1 MGLGLEGDYRLLC
14 GFLPPVGRH
23 VPLSHC
29 GRGRIGGFTTVWLM
43 SASRSSSGKNITF
56 HLPRR
61 SLMIAGIAFGV
72 GVLLFLVVW
81 LSSRN
86 DDFYKAGPAATP
98 QQVADIEPLPEPL
111 PAAAGSSDMPDAK
124 PLPPG
129 EDAPQLV
136 ETAPPPPPAA
146 AAPTTEAAPVAA
158 AAGDRPQ
165 PIADQSPP
173 PSYPPAALRRG
184 DAGTVVVRVDVD
196 ATGYPSNVTIIERSG
211 SRDLDRAAA
220 DAVRRWRFQPAQSN
234 GQPVPG
240 SIEVP
245 FDFKPQ

>member
-1 MGLGLEGDYRLLC
+1 
-14 GFLPPVGRH
+14 
-23 VPLSHC
+23 
-29 GRGRIGGFTTVWLM
+29 M

-124 PLPPG
+124 PLPPAKKPAAG
-129 EDAPQLV
+129 GNRA
-136 ETAPPPPPAA
+136 PAA
-146 AAPTTEAAPVAA
+146 A
-158 AAGDRPQ
+158 GRSRC
-165 PIADQSPP
+165 ADHRGPGG
-173 PSYPPAALRRG
+173 RRC
-184 DAGTVVVRVDVD
+184 R
-196 ATGYPSNVTIIERSG
+196 
-211 SRDLDRAAA
+211 
-220 DAVRRWRFQPAQSN
+220 
-234 GQPVPG
+234 
-240 SIEVP
+240 
-245 FDFKPQ
+245 

>member
-1 MGLGLEGDYRLLC
+1 MGWGLEGDYRLLC
-14 GFLPPVGRH
+14 GFLPPGGRH
-23 VPLSHC
+23 VPLSHS

-129 EDAPQLV
+129 EEAPQLV

-146 AAPTTEAAPVAA
+146 AAAPTTEAPVAA
-158 AAGDRPQ
+158 TSRP
-165 PIADQSPP
+165 PTPTSTPWAIAP
-173 PSYPPAALRRG
+173 
-184 DAGTVVVRVDVD
+184 
-196 ATGYPSNVTIIERSG
+196 RST
-211 SRDLDRAAA
+211 A
-220 DAVRRWRFQPAQSN
+220 
-234 GQPVPG
+234 
-240 SIEVP
+240 
-245 FDFKPQ
+245 

>member
-1 MGLGLEGDYRLLC
+1 
-14 GFLPPVGRH
+14 
-23 VPLSHC
+23 
-29 GRGRIGGFTTVWLM
+29 M

-129 EDAPQLV
+129 EEAPQLV

-146 AAPTTEAAPVAA
+146 AATPTTEAPVAA

-184 DAGTVVVRVDVD
+184 DSGTVVVRVDVD

-211 SRDLDRAAA
+211 SRDLDRAAS

>member
-1 MGLGLEGDYRLLC
+1 
-14 GFLPPVGRH
+14 
-23 VPLSHC
+23 
-29 GRGRIGGFTTVWLM
+29 M
-43 SASRSSSGKNITF
+43 SASRSTSGKNITF

-72 GVLLFLVVW
+72 GIALFLVVW

-86 DDFYKAGPAATP
+86 DEFYKAGPAATP
-98 QQVADIEPLPEPL
+98 QQVAEIEPLPEPL

-124 PLPPG
+124 APPAG
-129 EDAPQLV
+129 EDSPQLV
-136 ETAPPPPPAA
+136 ETAPPAPPAA
-146 AAPTTEAAPVAA
+146 APAPVAEAAPAAA

-165 PIADQSPP
+165 PIAEQSPP

-184 DAGTVVVRVDVD
+184 DSGSVVVRVDVD
-196 ATGYPSNVTIIERSG
+196 ATGYPSNVTIIQRSG
-211 SRDLDRAAA
+211 SRDLDRASAE
-220 DAVRRWRFQPAQSN
+220 AVRRWRFHPAQSN